1 MTTTERFGGFADHVT
16 TYLGEV
22 ERVESAETSD
32 GNRGYDL
39 LFLRHPELEVASVV
53 SNGLRF
59 QELAGDVPEELVCSV
74 GNTQVEAAH
83 YLVDTVAQMVLENA
97 AVLEYGR
104 VIPSPEPLL
113 PGTNIQGVVAMA
125 HPYAPDEFDLM
136 HNEAGDIEL
145 QFVTLVP
152 ITKAEAELGQAEG
165 IQALYGKWQE
175 AETDL
180 LDITRESA
188 V

>member
-1 MTTTERFGGFADHVT
+1 MTTTERFGRFADHVT
-16 TYLGEV
+16 TYLGAV
-22 ERVESAETSD
+22 ERVESAETAE

-39 LFLRHPELEVASVV
+39 LFVRHSEMEVASVV

-59 QELAGDVPEELVCSV
+59 QNLVGDVPEELACSV
-74 GNTQVEAAH
+74 GTPQVEAAH
-83 YLVDTVAQMVLENA
+83 YLVDTVAQMVLDNE

-104 VIPSPEPLL
+104 VIPSPDPLL

-136 HNEAGDIEL
+136 RNEAGEVEL

-152 ITKAEAELGQAEG
+152 ITKAESELGQAEG
-165 IQALYGKWQE
+165 IQVLYGKWQE
-175 AETDL
+175 AGTDL